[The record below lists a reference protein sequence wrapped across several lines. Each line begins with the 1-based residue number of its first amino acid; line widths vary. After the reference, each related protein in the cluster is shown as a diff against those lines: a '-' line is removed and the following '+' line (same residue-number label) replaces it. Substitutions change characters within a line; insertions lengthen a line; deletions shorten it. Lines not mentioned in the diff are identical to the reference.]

1 MQTRRVKTPAVE
13 SSAQPEPQ
21 HHNVAPT
28 AGHGFPWD
36 IHDDPTTPFLM
47 SRGHWLSKVG
57 MGSGTRIR
65 TEYGEGFL
73 LYRVIGPHGP
83 VALHVPKV
91 LDRTVRYTEVLPY
104 SHIPPHLRNR
114 R

>member
-1 MQTRRVKTPAVE
+1 MQTRRAKTPALE
-13 SSAQPEPQ
+13 SSAPPEPQ
-21 HHNVAPT
+21 HHNVAPI

-47 SRGHWLSKVG
+47 SRGHWLSEVG

>member
-1 MQTRRVKTPAVE
+1 MQTRRAKTPAVE
-13 SSAQPEPQ
+13 SSAPPEPQ

-28 AGHGFPWD
+28 AGHCFPWD

-47 SRGHWLSKVG
+47 SRGHWLSEVG